1 MLAAST
7 NLEDKGS
14 ENYQP
19 DQCTEHLH
27 STGLSYSHL
36 CSMRKYLQ

>member
-19 DQCTEHLH
+19 DQHTEHLR
-27 STGLSYSHL
+27 STDLSYSHL
-36 CSMRKYLQ
+36 CSICKYLQ